1 MENKYE
7 VIAEERLNNTTRL
20 FTIVDFK
27 TKNDYS
33 CIIDEE
39 EPNNVKILVDD
50 LANSYDVGEALFKH
64 DINLFNIL
72 PKYMKTPNMI
82 QEYNSEYN
90 EKEHSPLI
98 NKEDFDL
105 LYKEEEQRI
114 QLLRKNEK
122 KLVK

>member
-64 DINLFNIL
+64 PFRNTVANITYN
-72 PKYMKTPNMI
+72 PEIVSMATKKFKKY
-82 QEYNSEYN
+82 Y
-90 EKEHSPLI
+90 
-98 NKEDFDL
+98 
-105 LYKEEEQRI
+105 
-114 QLLRKNEK
+114 
-122 KLVK
+122 